1 MLNKEKKHL
10 KSTIIN
16 KAQYTDKKEEYLR
29 EKEKCFTKK
38 GEEFFNNLEDFK
50 YINSKAQYT
59 LFELYYNKE
68 KKRYFSQERKPED
81 IYLREKLEFLNLK
94 EKYLNAKEYYL
105 VVKQNYYKDYEDIF
119 VPTKQYLD
127 VRAKFNEERIKFFVS
142 DKKHINNVTM
152 NKLLNSNSIAENQ
165 PKTELKESYS
175 VTNLSPLSNEDD
187 NKWGNV
193 VLGHLKNNGYGN
205 SNGRMFFYP
214 EVDNNFNEVATTK
227 QTSAKTLNR

>member
-94 EKYLNAKEYYL
+94 EKYFVSKLSDE
-105 VVKQNYYKDYEDIF
+105 VIF